1 MTTRKSL
8 AAAGACLLVAAAA
21 VISATPVSA
30 QTARATVR
38 GRVTDTAGVAL
49 QGVILSDAAD
59 PRVATASGADG
70 AFKIAL
76 TSGRHILRT
85 HLIGFGGDSAVVEV
99 PSAAEVRFRLRPTA
113 QTLSPVLVEGVVQQ
127 GEAVALNRQ
136 RSAENLKEVTT
147 DAEIRSIPN
156 ANAADAAARLPGVT
170 LQRHEGEGAY
180 IQVRGMD
187 GNLSNITMNGA
198 HLPGQSEDSPQ
209 NDRRAKLDGVPAELL
224 GAIQLSKTLSP
235 EMDADAIGGS
245 VNLETK
251 SGGDAPG
258 LRLGYSYGRS
268 DLRNAPQWLGSATWG
283 GTFGPSQRFSAFLGY
298 SADANH
304 RVYDDVEPKYARIL
318 VPSTGDSS
326 TIPITTSRREYF
338 TDRYRTGATGRLDF
352 RASDNT
358 NLSFSGTYALFSD
371 HAIRPR
377 QDQQF
382 STSTAKATDDFTGTS
397 SSVTVTS
404 NMQRRNPID
413 HTTVLNANGNTSLG
427 NGATLD
433 YSASYARAYLNR
445 SDAFQ
450 ITFQQTKLAG
460 SYDWTQDQYPLITG
474 TGMYNQASALAFKSM
489 ELQNEQ
495 SMGRDLAASVN
506 LTIPTTTNGAPST
519 WKFGARV
526 RGEHKVYTDYDPV
539 YSLASGGSYTLANV
553 VSSFTDP
560 GHYYGHYPINLM
572 PDEGSAEAF
581 YAAHPSMFVVDPTTL
596 QASQLASFK
605 GGEIISAGYGEYS
618 VDVGA
623 AHLMAGVR
631 VEQTNNNYDAFQT
644 VPGANHTIANIA
656 PVSGGKSYMNVFPS
670 AQLRYA
676 IDDQTNLRVAVTTA
690 IARPLYYDLAPHAQ
704 VTAGALPTDPG
715 ALSVGN
721 PDLKPMRS
729 VNEDVLLEHFF
740 SNVGAV
746 EAGAF
751 AKQVNNFIYSQSFT
765 YQGGLFDGYSAVE
778 PQNAK
783 DGTLEGFEAGLRER
797 FSFLPG
803 ALSGLGIDANGTWSH
818 SHTSTPTRSSM
829 VLPRNAEWTGNVT
842 GSYAIG
848 RVTTRVAYQYV
859 GTFIDKVGN
868 GLTDPVNGDKWMMA
882 HAQVDASINLSL
894 PGRAEMVLEGINLNN
909 RPFGY
914 YLGGIKRAFSQREYY
929 GTTTILLV
937 RWGY

>member
-1 MTTRKSL
+1 M
-8 AAAGACLLVAAAA
+8 LVVGVA
-21 VISATPVSA
+21 VVATTPVSG
-30 QTARATVR
+30 QSARTIVR

-49 QGVILSDAAD
+49 QGVTLSDAAD
-59 PRVATASGADG
+59 SRVATTTAADG
-70 AFKIAL
+70 GFTISL
-76 TSGRHILRT
+76 TSGRHVLRT
-85 HLIGFGGDSAVVEV
+85 HFIGFTADSVVV
-99 PSAAEVRFRLRPTA
+99 DQRSSAEIRVRLRPSA

-127 GEAVALNRQ
+127 GEARALNRQ
-136 RSAENLKEVTT
+136 RAAENLKEVTT

-180 IQVRGMD
+180 VQVRGMD

-224 GAIQLSKTLSP
+224 GAIQLSKTLTP

-245 VNLETK
+245 LNLETK
-251 SGGDAPG
+251 SGRDAPG

-283 GTFGPSQRFSAFLGY
+283 GQFGPGQRFSAFLGY
-298 SADANH
+298 SADQNH
-304 RVYDDVEPKYARIL
+304 RVYDDVEPKYARVL
-318 VPSTGDSS
+318 VPSTGDSA

-338 TDRYRTGATGRLDF
+338 TDRYRTGATGRLDV

-358 NLSFSGTYALFSD
+358 SLSFSGTYALFSD

-382 STSTAKATDDFTGTS
+382 ATSTVKPTDDFTGTS

-413 HTTVLNANGNTSLG
+413 HTTVLGASGNTVLG

-433 YSASYARAYLNR
+433 YSTSYARAYLNR

-460 SYDWTQDQYPLITG
+460 SYDWTQDNYPLIAG
-474 TGMYNQASALAFKSM
+474 TGAYSSASALAFKSM

-506 LTIPTTTNGAPST
+506 LTIPTTTNGMPST
-519 WKFGARV
+519 WKFGLRV

-539 YSLASGGSYTLANV
+539 YSLASGAKYTLADV
-553 VSSFTDP
+553 VSTFTDP
-560 GHYYGHYPINLM
+560 DHYYGHYPINIM

-581 YAAHPSMFVVDPTTL
+581 YAKNPASFVVDPTTL

-605 GGEIISAGYGEYS
+605 GGEIISAGYGEYGI
-618 VDVGA
+618 DIGA
-623 AHLMAGVR
+623 AHLMAGLR
-631 VEQTNNNYDAFQT
+631 AEQTTNSYDAFQT
-644 VPGANHTIANIA
+644 VPGANRTISSIA

-676 IDDQTNLRVAVTTA
+676 IDNQTNVRVAVTTA
-690 IARPLYYDLAPHAQ
+690 IARPLYYDLAPHAA
-704 VTAGALPTDPG
+704 VTAGAQPTDPG

-746 EAGAF
+746 ELGAF
-751 AKQVNNFIYSQSFT
+751 AKQINNFIYSQSFT

-783 DGTLEGFEAGLRER
+783 NGTLEGLEAGWRQRL
-797 FSFLPG
+797 SFLPG
-803 ALSGLGIDANGTWSH
+803 ALSGLGVDANGTWSH
-818 SHTSTPTRSSM
+818 SNTSTPTRSSM

-848 RVTTRVAYQYV
+848 RVTTRVAYQWV

-868 GLTDPVNGDKWMMA
+868 GLTDPVGGDKWMMA
-882 HAQVDASINLSL
+882 HAQVDASVNLSL
-894 PGRAEMVLEGINLNN
+894 PGRAEVVLQGINLNN
-909 RPFGY
+909 EPFGY
-914 YLGGIKRAFSQREYY
+914 YLGGIKRAFAQREYY
-929 GTTTILLV
+929 GTTTMLLM